1 MEVKNSMETPRITR
15 RDLFGLLPAPLLLLR
30 RGNPLFLSPPGKKE
44 VSPRLGKKALE
55 EALSRDREENNRRYL
70 ALLGF
75 GLSEPEKGPLLGW
88 QEEEYPDPRLSGTP
102 QGALQVEKAVEG
114 RKQWR
119 AFLKAT
125 GSVEGRVVNRWV
137 RRYPGI
143 IYAPAPP
150 GRTFPPPALHAMFE
164 HIHMEMNPSL
174 LAVLVGSTVDFIN
187 RDDCRDN
194 IMSKSPT
201 ATFSH
206 WFTGADQ
213 LRTQKFDKPGVV
225 PLLCQV
231 HPDEWGTVVVVSSP
245 FFSLTDKR
253 GRFRIP
259 HLPPGEWTL
268 NFWHPKLKPAR
279 MKVEVKAGGVTQVTF
294 RRLKRKR

>member
-1 MEVKNSMETPRITR
+1 MHPPEITR
-15 RDLFGLLPAPLLLLR
+15 RELLALLPAPLFLLG
-30 RGNPLFLSPPGKKE
+30 RGPSRALLFPAPPASSKEEGRKK
-44 VSPRLGKKALE
+44 SLE
-55 EALSRDREENNRRYL
+55 EALSRDREETNRRYL

-75 GLSEPEKGPLLGW
+75 GRSEPEKGPLLGW
-88 QEEEYPDPRLSGTP
+88 QGEAYPDPRLEGTP
-102 QGALQVEKAVEG
+102 EGELQKKKAAEG
-114 RKQWR
+114 RKQWK
-119 AFLKAT
+119 AFLAAT
-125 GSVEGRVVNRWV
+125 GSVEGKVVNRWV

-143 IYAPAPP
+143 VYAPAPP
-150 GRTFPPPALHAMFE
+150 GRTFPPPGLHPMFE
-164 HIHMEMNPSL
+164 HIHMEMNPNL
-174 LAVLVGSTVDFIN
+174 LPVLVGTTVDFIN

-194 IMSKSPT
+194 IMSKSPA

-206 WFTGADQ
+206 WFTGPDQ

-245 FFSLTDKR
+245 FFALTDKR

-259 HLPPGEWTL
+259 HMPPGKWTL
-268 NFWHPKLKPAR
+268 RFWHPKLKPASL
-279 MKVEVKAGGVTQVTF
+279 EVTVRPGGTAEALF

>member
-1 MEVKNSMETPRITR
+1 MATSRITR
-15 RDLFGLLPAPLLLLR
+15 RDLFALAPAPLLLLG
-30 RGNPLFLSPPGKKE
+30 RGRFILSPPAAAKGKD
-44 VSPRLGKKALE
+44 KALE
-55 EALSRDREENNRRYL
+55 AALSRDREENNQRYL

-75 GLSEPEKGPLLGW
+75 GFTEPEKGPLLGW
-88 QEEEYPDPRLSGTP
+88 QAREYPDPHLRGTP
-102 QGALQVEKAVEG
+102 EGRLQEKKAAEG
-114 RKQWR
+114 RKQWK

-125 GSVEGRVVNRWV
+125 GSVRGKVSNRWV

-143 IYAPAPP
+143 VYAQAKP
-150 GRTFPPPALHAMFE
+150 GRKFSPPSLHPILE

-174 LAVLVGSTVDFIN
+174 LPVLAGSTVDFIN

-206 WFTGADQ
+206 WFTGPDQ
-213 LRTQKFDKPGVV
+213 LRSQEFDKPGVV

-231 HPDEWGTVVVVSSP
+231 HPDEWGTVVVVSTP

-253 GRFRIP
+253 GNFEIP
-259 HLPPGEWTL
+259 HLPPGDWSL
-268 NFWHPKLKPAR
+268 RFWHPKLKTAEA
-279 MKVEVKAGGVTQVTF
+279 KVEVQAGGTTQKVF
-294 RRLKRKR
+294 RKLKRKR